1 LIAALVTKPLLL
13 MKVAVVLREKV
24 NRESSNDIW
33 VKSRDS
39 VEPSPLVNMP
49 GR

>member
-1 LIAALVTKPLLL
+1 
-13 MKVAVVLREKV
+13 MKVAVLLRVKV
-24 NRESSNDIW
+24 NRESSEPIA